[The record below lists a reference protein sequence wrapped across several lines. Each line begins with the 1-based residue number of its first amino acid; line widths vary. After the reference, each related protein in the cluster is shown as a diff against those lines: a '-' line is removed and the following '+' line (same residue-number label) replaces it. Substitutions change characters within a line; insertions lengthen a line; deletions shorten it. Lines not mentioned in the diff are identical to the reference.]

1 MSTHDIGGSEV
12 NLGVP
17 EDAVITGAIII
28 ATYQRMDG
36 DHVAAG
42 TVWGYSSIP
51 HVQAVGMMR
60 LATNAIEQIGD
71 YS

>member
-1 MSTHDIGGSEV
+1 MSAV
-12 NLGVP
+12 NVAGADVDLTIP
-17 EDAVITGAIII
+17 DDAVVAGAIIV

-36 DHVAAG
+36 DGVAAG
-42 TVWGYSSIP
+42 TIWGHSSIP

-60 LATNAIEQIGD
+60 LATIAIENQAD